1 MRFCCLQN
9 QLTIDHPATNQQRVV
24 IKLSDLYPYLSF
36 SDEKFRLGV
45 EGNYIRNRL
54 LHTVSIVRWR
64 VVLMQ
69 ETQYLNCLFLTE
81 RGNVAAAGRQTASAT
96 SRSIRIANKCVVD
109 APEDTWERTSR
120 EIDRSHLH
128 CLPFTQLCVCQHDSL
143 NKHQRYWRCCYVPR
157 ADGKKITA
165 QFRQTSQP

>member
-1 MRFCCLQN
+1 VRFCCLQN

-109 APEDTWERTSR
+109 APEDT
-120 EIDRSHLH
+120 
-128 CLPFTQLCVCQHDSL
+128 
-143 NKHQRYWRCCYVPR
+143 
-157 ADGKKITA
+157 
-165 QFRQTSQP
+165 